1 MKALTGI
8 AILAATLA
16 LSSGCCTTTLCREG
30 GRATCYIQND
40 GWFLF
45 GVLPIASGDPK
56 APNCWNSRWFRDTVT
71 LDTNIKLLDKMM
83 KDNSYTKSRSLA
95 SYSTHEDVFFI
106 LLRRRSYHTSAE
118 FLK

>member
-1 MKALTGI
+1 MKSAAFALLLLG
-8 AILAATLA
+8 AASA
-16 LSSGCCTTTLCREG
+16 LSGCCTATLCREG
-30 GRATCYIQND
+30 GRTTCYVQND